1 MKRSGRIVGSP
12 MIRSYSELIK
22 LVSFRERFEYLRLNG
37 KVAEETF
44 GPERQINQEFYHSG
58 IWLPLRDRI
67 IARDNGRDLGLIGYD
82 IPDGVTIIVHHL
94 NPITIRDII
103 EQTDFLLN
111 PEFLIT
117 TTLNTHNAIHYG
129 DESLL
134 IAPVQRIKNDT
145 CPWKK

>member
-1 MKRSGRIVGSP
+1 
-12 MIRSYSELIK
+12 MIRTYSELMK
-22 LVSFRERFEYLRLNG
+22 LGTFQERFEYLKLNG

-44 GPERQINQEFYHSG
+44 GPERKINQEFYHSG
-58 IWLPLRDRI
+58 IWLPIRNRV
-67 IARDNGRDLGLIGYD
+67 IARDNGRDLALEGYD
-82 IPDGVTIIVHHL
+82 IPNGITVIVHHL
-94 NPITIRDII
+94 NPITVRDIV
-103 EQTDFLLN
+103 EQSDFLLN

-134 IAPVQRIKNDT
+134 IAPIQRTKNDM